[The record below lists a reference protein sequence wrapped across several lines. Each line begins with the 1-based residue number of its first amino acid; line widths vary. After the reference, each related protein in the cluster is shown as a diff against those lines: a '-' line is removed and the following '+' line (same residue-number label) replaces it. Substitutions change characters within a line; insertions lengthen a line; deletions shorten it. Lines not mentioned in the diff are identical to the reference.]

1 MGKNVSKWSQL
12 LEGESYSVHIG
23 SSFLFCA
30 GLAYVADQ
38 YAARSSH
45 MPVINLLKNRRTYVA
60 ALVRRTYMLKVC
72 SEIEV

>member
-45 MPVINLLKNRRTYVA
+45 MPVISLLKIA
-60 ALVRRTYMLKVC
+60 APTWQLWCVVHIC
-72 SEIEV
+72 